1 VADATFLSW
10 PFFGDC
16 HRALAEALER
26 WCSENLPIDPR
37 RWWFRLPHLVRAPAM
52 IGAPGE
58 GALPKT
64 ESGKVQR
71 FRLRPN
77 A

>member
-16 HRALAEALER
+16 HRALAEALEL
-26 WCSENLPIDPR
+26 WCAENLPVDHVDGDAVCR
-37 RWWFRLPHLVRAPAM
+37 TLVPAPAM